1 MRSKTNANY
10 VRSAEMEIKMLELK
24 DVKKTYHVGDIETK
38 ALDGISVSFR
48 EREFVAILG
57 TSGSGKTTCLN
68 IIGGLDQYDSGD
80 LKIKGKSTKS
90 FRDSDWDAYR
100 NNTIGFV
107 FQSYNLITH
116 LSIVA
121 NVELGMTLS
130 GVSRE
135 EKHRK
140 AMESL
145 EKVGLKEH
153 LHKKPNQLSGGQMQ
167 RVAIARAL
175 ANDPEI
181 LLCDEPTGALD
192 STTSIQIMDLIKEV
206 AKDKLV
212 IMVTHNPDLAE
223 KYADRIIRFSDGKI
237 IDDTHPHQERPKEDQ
252 FRLKKTSMSLRTAL
266 HLSFNNLYTKKG
278 RTFLTAFASSIG
290 IIGIA
295 VILSLSTGFQS
306 EIDNFQEEA
315 MAEFPVIISKASQE
329 VNMEEYMA
337 EAQVWQDRVTG
348 TGEYAQTDSVMIV
361 DSSNAITTHQN
372 DLSDAFMDY
381 LNAISPDICGSIGY
395 TRIVNMNLVKKTSD
409 GCIPVSFANAMMSG
423 DRANMTSTSSM
434 GLSCYPDSTKE
445 GEDYLRDNYELL
457 AGSYPAD
464 ETQLVLVLNSRNQL
478 EKSTLQQMGF
488 EIKDGQESV
497 LFTDIIGNTYRVVD
511 NNDYYVK
518 TEFGT
523 FLPSMD
529 YQGMYDSEAGFD
541 VTISGIVRAKEGTT
555 MSMLAAGIAYSDALS
570 RRIIEAAQHSDI
582 VKAQQAA
589 DFNIMTMQEFSEGEK
604 ENFLAYL
611 GGDATPFLIL
621 LFPRSFEAKDEVAAY
636 LDAYNEGKDKDDIV
650 TYTDLAG
657 TVSNMTSGIMDGIT
671 IVLIAFAAIS
681 LVVSMIMICI
691 ITYTSVIERT
701 KEIGILK
708 ALGARKK
715 DITRVFDAETLI
727 LGVFSGLLGVFIA
740 WLCTFP
746 INSIINDMS
755 GLTNASHL
763 QLTHALLLVAVST
776 VLTILGGHIPA
787 RMASRKD
794 AVEALRS
801 E

>member
-1 MRSKTNANY
+1 MQEGRT
-10 VRSAEMEIKMLELK
+10 MLELQ
-24 DVKKTYHVGDIETK
+24 DIRKTYHVGDIETK
-38 ALDGISVSFR
+38 ALDGVSVAFR
-48 EREFVAILG
+48 EKEFVAILG

-68 IIGGLDQYDSGD
+68 IIGGLDQYDTGD
-80 LKIKGKSTKS
+80 LRIKGKSTKS
-90 FRDSDWDAYR
+90 FKDSDWDAYR

-107 FQSYNLITH
+107 FQSYNLISH

-135 EKHRK
+135 EKHRR
-140 AMESL
+140 AMDAL
-145 EKVGLKEH
+145 ERVGLKEH

-192 STTSIQIMDLIKEV
+192 STTSVQIMDLIKEV

-212 IMVTHNPDLAE
+212 IMVTHNPELAE
-223 KYADRIIRFSDGKI
+223 QYADRIIRFSDGKI

-252 FRLKKTSMSLRTAL
+252 FKLKKTSMSLRTAL

-306 EIDNFQEEA
+306 EIDDFQSEA
-315 MAEFPVIISKASQE
+315 MAEFPVIISQASQE

-337 EAQVWQDRVTG
+337 EAQVWQDRVAG
-348 TGEYAQTDSVMIV
+348 TGEYADTDAVMIV
-361 DSSNAITTHQN
+361 DSSNTVITHKN
-372 DLSDAFMDY
+372 DFSEEFMEY
-381 LNAISPDICGSIGY
+381 LNAVSPDVCGSIGY
-395 TRIVNMNLVKKTSD
+395 TRIVNMNLVRNTED
-409 GCIPVSFANAMMSG
+409 GCIPVSFANAMLSG
-423 DRANMTSTSSM
+423 EMRNMTSTSGM
-434 GLSCYPDSTKE
+434 GLSCYPDSIQE
-445 GEDYLRDNYELL
+445 GENYLKDNYELV

-464 ETQLVLVLNSRNQL
+464 ETDLVLVVDSKNQL
-478 EKSTLQQMGF
+478 EKSTLEQLGF
-488 EIKDGQESV
+488 TVKEDQESIPFEEIV
-497 LFTDIIGNTYRVVD
+497 GTVYKVVD
-511 NNDYYVK
+511 NNDYYVR

-523 FLPSMD
+523 FLPSSD
-529 YQGMYDSEAGFD
+529 YQAMYESDKGFD
-541 VTISGIVRAKEGTT
+541 VTITGIVRAKEGTS
-555 MSMLAAGIAYSDALS
+555 MSMLATGIAYSDALS
-570 RRIIEAAQHSDI
+570 QRIIDAAMDSDI
-582 VKAQQAA
+582 VKAQQEA
-589 DFNIMTMQEFSEGEK
+589 DFNIMTMQEFAEGEK

-611 GGDATPFLIL
+611 GGDATPYLIL
-621 LFPRSFEAKDEVAAY
+621 LFPRSFEAKDEVIAY
-636 LDAYNEGKDKDDIV
+636 LDAYNEGKEKDDVI

-657 TVSNMTSGIMDGIT
+657 TVSGMTSGIMDGIT
-671 IVLIAFAAIS
+671 VVLIAFAAIS

-746 INSIINDMS
+746 INAVINDLS

-763 QLTHALLLVAVST
+763 RLTHALILVAIST
-776 VLTILGGHIPA
+776 VLTVLGGHIPA